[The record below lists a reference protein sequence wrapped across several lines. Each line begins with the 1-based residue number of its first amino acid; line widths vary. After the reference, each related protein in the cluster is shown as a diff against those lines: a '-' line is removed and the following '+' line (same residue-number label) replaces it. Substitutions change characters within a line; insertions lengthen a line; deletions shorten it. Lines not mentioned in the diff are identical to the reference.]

1 MFVLLSFCLS
11 PAGDVTNKRQL
22 RPTKV
27 VHYNEITA
35 NNPTKKTPFAMQF
48 ALKRAQS

>member
-35 NNPTKKTPFAMQF
+35 NKPTKKHPS
-48 ALKRAQS
+48 LCNLR